1 MTRQEHLDWAK
12 ERAIEFCDKGNNVM
26 AWIGFKH
33 DLCKHD
39 EFRGDKITEFLF
51 SIGDKNVGFVL
62 SSHIQT
68 APELI
73 DPMLSMKPFNIR
85 TFIEGFN

>member
-1 MTRQEHLDWAK
+1 MTQQEHLDWAK
-12 ERAIEFCDKGNNVM
+12 ERALEFCDKSKNTM

-39 EFRGDKITEFLF
+39 DFKDDAAIGFLF
-51 SIGDKNVGFVL
+51 SIGDTNVGFVIK
-62 SSHIQT
+62 SHIET
-68 APELI
+68 MPELI
-73 DPMLSMKPFNIR
+73 DPMLSTRPFNIR